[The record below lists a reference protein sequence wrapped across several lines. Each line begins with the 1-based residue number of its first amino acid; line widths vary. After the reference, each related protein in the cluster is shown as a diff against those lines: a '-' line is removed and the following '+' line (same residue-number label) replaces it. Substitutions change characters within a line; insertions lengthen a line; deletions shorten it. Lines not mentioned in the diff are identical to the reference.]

1 MFKIQNNPTFKTKA
15 QISVPGQTRPAE
27 IEVEF
32 KYLTRKAL
40 KAYFD
45 GISGKTDEEALGE
58 IIVGWSG
65 VDTDYSPEALA
76 ELLDNYPAAAG
87 DLFEAFRREVLEAKR
102 KN

>member
-1 MFKIQNNPTFKTKA
+1 MFKIQPNPTFKTKVG
-15 QISVPGQTRPAE
+15 ISVPGQAKPAE

-32 KYLTRKAL
+32 NYFTRKAL
-40 KAYFD
+40 RDYFD
-45 GISGKTDEEALGE
+45 HISGKEDVEALGE

-65 VDTDYSPEALA
+65 VDVPYSPEALA